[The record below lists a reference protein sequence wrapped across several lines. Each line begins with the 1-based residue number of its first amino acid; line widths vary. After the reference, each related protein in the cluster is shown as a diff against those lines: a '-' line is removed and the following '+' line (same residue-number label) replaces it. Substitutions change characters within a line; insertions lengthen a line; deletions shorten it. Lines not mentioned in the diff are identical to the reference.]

1 MASNRLSALDVS
13 FLDVETA
20 SAHMHVGWAAA
31 FDPPEEGPAP
41 SFEQFRDHIGRRL
54 HRAPR
59 YRQRLAGVP
68 LGVARPLW
76 VDDDDFDITHHVR
89 PAEGTTLPELAG
101 SVLSTPLGRD
111 RPLWELW
118 IADKLDDGRIGVVG
132 KAHHCM
138 VDGIAAVE
146 LAQVLLDLEPD
157 SPPEPVDEWE
167 PAASPGSA
175 RRLVDGVVDRTR
187 DQLALAG
194 SAARLAVSPAEVA
207 SGVNRASRALL
218 SSLAPA
224 TPLDALNGS
233 ISPYRALATLAR
245 PLDEL
250 RAIKRA
256 YGCTV
261 NDVVLAA
268 SSGGVR
274 RHLERHG
281 ETPARLKAMVPVN
294 VRAGGAAG
302 ELGNRISFIFLELPC
317 DEPSPEW
324 RLRDISHATKRAKAT
339 GEPAG
344 ATTVLDLAAAAPSA
358 LQRAMSRLVASP
370 RTFNVVVSNIPGPP
384 EPMWMLGCRLRETYP
399 VVPLADRHALS
410 IGFTTVADG
419 AFFGIYADRD
429 AAPDAEL
436 LRDDIGEALDELAR
450 LAPTKP
456 QRRPCPW
463 PDLGLGGLRDAAAA
477 RHGDLAGADQ
487 LDQAERADHVL
498 EGLDL
503 VVGAGDLHGHAALRH
518 VHGLAAEDLGEL
530 HHLGAGVA
538 VLARDLEQR
547 QLAGHRLLG
556 LEVADLDHVDELVQL
571 LRHLVDRVRGAVDAS
586 A

>member
-1 MASNRLSALDVS
+1 MAPNRLSALDVS

-20 SAHMHVGWAAA
+20 SAHMHVGWAAV
-31 FDPPEEGPAP
+31 FDPPDDAPAP

-68 LGVARPLW
+68 LGVARPVW
-76 VDDDDFDITHHVR
+76 VDDDRFDITRHVR
-89 PAEGTTLPELAG
+89 PADGASLVELAG

-146 LAQVLLDLEPD
+146 LAAVLLDPEPD
-157 SPPEPVDEWE
+157 SPPEPRDEWE
-167 PAASPGSA
+167 PVESPGPA
-175 RRLVDGVVDRTR
+175 RRLVDGVVDRAR

-194 SAARLAVSPAEVA
+194 SAARLLASPGAVATGA
-207 SGVNRASRALL
+207 HRAGRALL

-224 TPLDALNGS
+224 SPLAALNGP
-233 ISPYRALATLAR
+233 ISPYRALATLGR

-250 RAIKRA
+250 RAIKHA

-261 NDVVLAA
+261 NDVVLAV
-268 SSGGVR
+268 SCGGVR
-274 RHLERHG
+274 RYLERHG
-281 ETPARLKAMVPVN
+281 EAPARLKAMVPVN
-294 VRAGGAAG
+294 VRASGAAG
-302 ELGNRISFIFLELPC
+302 EFGNRISFIFLELPC
-317 DEPSPEW
+317 DEPGPEL
-324 RLRDISHATKRAKAT
+324 RLRDISHATKRAKAS

-358 LQRAMSRLVASP
+358 VQRAMSRLVASP
-370 RTFNVVVSNIPGPP
+370 RTFNVVVSNIPGPR
-384 EPMWMLGCRLRETYP
+384 EPLWMLGCRLRETYP

-410 IGFTTVADG
+410 IGFTTVAGG

-436 LRDDIGEALDELAR
+436 LKDDIGDALDELAKV
-450 LAPTKP
+450 APASP
-456 QRRPCPW
+456 EQEAVP
-463 PDLGLGGLRDAAAA
+463 
-477 RHGDLAGADQ
+477 
-487 LDQAERADHVL
+487 
-498 EGLDL
+498 
-503 VVGAGDLHGHAALRH
+503 
-518 VHGLAAEDLGEL
+518 
-530 HHLGAGVA
+530 VA
-538 VLARDLEQR
+538 
-547 QLAGHRLLG
+547 
-556 LEVADLDHVDELVQL
+556 
-571 LRHLVDRVRGAVDAS
+571 
-586 A
+586 

>member
-1 MASNRLSALDVS
+1 MAPNRLSALDAS

-31 FDPPEEGPAP
+31 FDPPAEAPAP
-41 SFEQFRDHIGRRL
+41 SFEQFRDHIARRL

-59 YRQRLAGVP
+59 YRQRLACVP
-68 LGVARPLW
+68 LGVARPVW
-76 VDDDDFDITHHVR
+76 VDDDLFDITRHVR
-89 PAEGTTLPELAG
+89 PADGSSLVELAG

-146 LAQVLLDLEPD
+146 LAGVLLDPEPE
-157 SPPEPVDEWE
+157 SPPEPLHEWE
-167 PAASPGSA
+167 PVESPGPA
-175 RRLVDGVVDRTR
+175 RLLVDGVVDRAR

-194 SAARLAVSPAEVA
+194 SAARLVA
-207 SGVNRASRALL
+207 SPGAVATGVHRAGRALL

-224 TPLDALNGS
+224 SPLAALNGP
-233 ISPYRALATLAR
+233 ISPYRTLATLGR
-245 PLDEL
+245 PLDDL
-250 RAIKRA
+250 RVIKRA

-268 SSGGVR
+268 SCGGVR

-281 ETPARLKAMVPVN
+281 EAPARLKAMVPVN

-302 ELGNRISFIFLELPC
+302 EFGNRISFIFLELPC
-317 DEPSPEW
+317 DEPGPEL
-324 RLRDISHATKRAKAT
+324 RLRDISQATKRAKAS

-358 LQRAMSRLVASP
+358 VQRAMSRLVASP
-370 RTFNVVVSNIPGPP
+370 RTFNVVVSNIPGPR
-384 EPMWMLGCRLRETYP
+384 EPLWMLGCRLRETYP

-410 IGFTTVADG
+410 IGFTTVAGG

-436 LRDDIGEALDELAR
+436 LKDDIDDALDELAK
-450 LAPTKP
+450 LAPT
-456 QRRPCPW
+456 RPEQETVP
-463 PDLGLGGLRDAAAA
+463 
-477 RHGDLAGADQ
+477 
-487 LDQAERADHVL
+487 
-498 EGLDL
+498 
-503 VVGAGDLHGHAALRH
+503 
-518 VHGLAAEDLGEL
+518 
-530 HHLGAGVA
+530 VA
-538 VLARDLEQR
+538 
-547 QLAGHRLLG
+547 
-556 LEVADLDHVDELVQL
+556 
-571 LRHLVDRVRGAVDAS
+571 
-586 A
+586 

>member
-76 VDDDDFDITHHVR
+76 VDDEGFDITHHVR
-89 PAEGTTLPELAG
+89 PADGTNLSELAG

-146 LAQVLLDLEPD
+146 LGQVLLDSEPD
-157 SPPEPVDEWE
+157 SPPEPRDEWE

-175 RRLVDGVVDRTR
+175 RRLVDGVVDRAR

-194 SAARLAVSPAEVA
+194 SAARLALSPAEVA
-207 SGVNRASRALL
+207 SGVHRASRALL

-224 TPLDALNGS
+224 TPLDVLNGP
-233 ISPYRALATLAR
+233 ISPYRALATLGR

-294 VRAGGAAG
+294 VRASGAAG

-317 DEPSPEW
+317 DEPSPEL
-324 RLRDISHATKRAKAT
+324 RLQDISHATKRAKAS

-358 LQRAMSRLVASP
+358 LQRVMSRLVASP
-370 RTFNVVVSNIPGPP
+370 RTFNVVVSNIPGPQD
-384 EPMWMLGCRLRETYP
+384 PMWMLGCRLRETYP

-436 LRDDIGEALDELAR
+436 LRDDIGDALDELAE
-450 LAPTKP
+450 LAPAT
-456 QRRPCPW
+456 
-463 PDLGLGGLRDAAAA
+463 
-477 RHGDLAGADQ
+477 
-487 LDQAERADHVL
+487 AEEEAVP
-498 EGLDL
+498 
-503 VVGAGDLHGHAALRH
+503 
-518 VHGLAAEDLGEL
+518 
-530 HHLGAGVA
+530 VA
-538 VLARDLEQR
+538 
-547 QLAGHRLLG
+547 
-556 LEVADLDHVDELVQL
+556 
-571 LRHLVDRVRGAVDAS
+571 
-586 A
+586 

>member
-13 FLDVETA
+13 FLDLETA

-68 LGVARPLW
+68 LGVARPIW
-76 VDDDDFDITHHVR
+76 VDDDRFDITRHVR
-89 PAEGTTLPELAG
+89 PADGSSLAEVAG

-118 IADKLDDGRIGVVG
+118 IADRLDDGRIGVVG

-146 LAQVLLDLEPD
+146 LAEVLLDPAPD

-167 PAASPGSA
+167 PLEPPGTA
-175 RRLVDGVVDRTR
+175 RRLVDGILDRTR
-187 DQLALAG
+187 DQLALAA
-194 SAARLAVSPAEVA
+194 SAGRLALSPRAA
-207 SGVNRASRALL
+207 ATGANRAGRALL
-218 SSLAPA
+218 RSLAPA
-224 TPLDALNGS
+224 TPLDGLNGP
-233 ISPYRALATLAR
+233 ISPYRALATLGR

-250 RAIKRA
+250 RAIKHA

-274 RHLERHG
+274 RYLERRH
-281 ETPARLKAMVPVN
+281 EAPARLKAMVPVN
-294 VRAGGAAG
+294 VRAGDAAG
-302 ELGNRISFIFLELPC
+302 EFGNRISFIFLELPC
-317 DEPSPEW
+317 DEPGPEL
-324 RLRDISHATKRAKAT
+324 RLRDISHATKRAKAS

-399 VVPLADRHALS
+399 VVPLADRHALA
-410 IGFTTVADG
+410 IGFTTVAGG

-429 AAPDAEL
+429 AASDAEL
-436 LRDDIGEALDELAR
+436 LKDDIGDTLDELAR
-450 LAPTKP
+450 LAPT
-456 QRRPCPW
+456 RP
-463 PDLGLGGLRDAAAA
+463 
-477 RHGDLAGADQ
+477 
-487 LDQAERADHVL
+487 AEEAVP
-498 EGLDL
+498 
-503 VVGAGDLHGHAALRH
+503 
-518 VHGLAAEDLGEL
+518 
-530 HHLGAGVA
+530 VA
-538 VLARDLEQR
+538 
-547 QLAGHRLLG
+547 
-556 LEVADLDHVDELVQL
+556 
-571 LRHLVDRVRGAVDAS
+571 
-586 A
+586 